1 MKNLIRFVKTK
12 ALFIVSIP
20 IIINFFVN
28 LIENKNYKYLLSIE
42 SFIKITSILLGSLF
56 IYSVSITIKKT

>member
-1 MKNLIRFVKTK
+1 MNDLIRFVKTK

-28 LIENKNYKYLLSIE
+28 LIENKNYIYLLSID
-42 SFIKITSILLGSLF
+42 SFIKITSIV
-56 IYSVSITIKKT
+56 VSIRIKII